1 MYQFITYNANR
12 GISEQTVAENVA
24 SVYARVT
31 VIMPTVAVLKGVL
44 MDTKGRIVKKV
55 CSVEI
60 ESLMGNV

>member
-1 MYQFITYNANR
+1 M
-12 GISEQTVAENVA
+12 A

-55 CSVEI
+55 CSLEI
-60 ESLMGNV
+60 ESLIGIV